1 MQVEKAASL
10 RIGTREFA
18 WGTRTYVMGVLNAT
32 PDSFSGDGVAADPA
46 ALERRVR
53 ELVDEGPDVIDIG
66 GESTR
71 PGAAPVDAGTELARV
86 LPAIE
91 AVRTHN
97 LEMPISIDTRKA
109 EVAERAIV
117 AGADAINDVSGLR
130 DDPVMAELAAG
141 TGVPVVLMHSRRARA
156 VITELGGQYRGVRYD
171 DVAGDVMREGQ
182 GLVEAALAAGIAQQ
196 ALIFDPGIG
205 FGKTPAQ
212 NVELLR
218 NLEIL
223 RDVGLPL
230 LVGVSRKSFIG
241 ELTGQAPGDRLEGS
255 LAAAVAAA
263 AKGADL
269 VRVHDVRATRRS
281 LAVADALLRGTAASG
296 SEFRRLLRAEDP
308 HPNPLPRGEG
318 DDGEVVGG

>member
-1 MQVEKAASL
+1 M
-10 RIGTREFA
+10 
-18 WGTRTYVMGVLNAT
+18 
-32 PDSFSGDGVAADPA
+32 AADRG

-53 ELVDEGPDVIDIG
+53 ELVDEEPDVIDIG

-71 PGAAPVDAGTELARV
+71 PGAAPVDAETELARV

-91 AVRTHN
+91 AVRAQD

-109 EVAERAIV
+109 VVAERAIV

-130 DDPVMAELAAG
+130 DDPEMSELAAG

-156 VITELGGQYRGVRYD
+156 VATALGGQYRGVRYG

-182 GLVEAALAAGIAQQ
+182 ALVDAALAAGIAQQ
-196 ALIFDPGIG
+196 ALIFDPGVG

-218 NLEIL
+218 NLEAL
-223 RDVGLPL
+223 RENRACRC

-241 ELTGQAPGDRLEGS
+241 ELTGQAPADRLEGS
-255 LAAAVAAA
+255 LAAAVAAV
-263 AKGADL
+263 AKGADM
-269 VRVHDVRATRRS
+269 VRVHDVGATRRA
-281 LAVADALLRGTAASG
+281 LAVADALFRDLSRGS
-296 SEFRRLLRAEDP
+296 FRAVVLTPTLSHGRPLHNPGLRAEDP
-308 HPNPLPRGEG
+308 SPQPSPTGRGRRWWSC
-318 DDGEVVGG
+318 GGG